1 MFSVYVPG
9 DVDDVVV
16 TVNTDV
22 FAFASVMVTELGLNE
37 LLASVGSPVTLRLT
51 APVNPPTGV
60 MVTV

>member
-1 MFSVYVPG
+1 MA
-9 DVDDVVV
+9 DVVL

-22 FAFASVMVTELGLNE
+22 FAFGSVMVTKLGLNE

-51 APVNPPTGV
+51 LPVNPPTGV